1 MGNKNLLHESLF
13 FAWTEPQT
21 GRQKVTQYKKSD
33 PVCQAKNPI
42 GKHTE
47 FCDYYDSE
55 CGVRN
60 VLIGGRIPVMI
71 SHD

>member
-1 MGNKNLLHESLF
+1 
-13 FAWTEPQT
+13 
-21 GRQKVTQYKKSD
+21 VTQYKKSD
-33 PVCQAKNPI
+33 PVCQAKNTI

-71 SHD
+71 SQD